1 MTFLKPSADD
11 SPQPDRG
18 NIALRVLH
26 AIAAMRAPARR
37 MIVLGVFSTSVVVA
51 QVAKPDADS
60 AAAFNETEAGIPVT
74 DALTIA
80 KCGGCHAADSKGN
93 LSRISW
99 SRTTP
104 EGWSQAIKRM
114 VRLNGAVITPDESR
128 AIVKYLSGAH
138 GLAPEEARPVMYM
151 PEHRMIDETNIPN
164 ETVRTSCAACHGFGQ
179 ALSWRRSKVEW
190 KLLQNLHVA
199 LYSQADAQYRRPSVE
214 PADQPVP
221 GQTPPAKP
229 RLAGDVGLEYISKT
243 APLATPE
250 WTAWRPRLRPARLA
264 GKWLVSASVPGQG
277 RYVGEMTIASG
288 KDEDDFVTSVSLQS
302 LAGGAAITR
311 RGNGIVYGGYSW
323 RGRSTAGAPK
333 DAGPGDALRDARET
347 MWFSPDQK
355 SATGRWFWGEYHEFG
370 YDVTLTRATG
380 APTIFSVVPDALK
393 AGSKAVQLR
402 ILGDSLPAG
411 VKGGD
416 IDAGAG
422 VTVTQVLSSSPSE
435 VVVTV
440 DVASDATVGRRDVG
454 IAGATLEKALPVYRK
469 VDYLK
474 VTPETSVSRLGGVK
488 FAKGYQQYEAIGFD
502 NGPDAK
508 PYTADDLA
516 IGPVDVDWSVEEFLA
531 VTYDDDKKFVGTL
544 SPTALFTPATE
555 GPNPARRF
563 GRNNYGDV
571 WVVATAKAE
580 KDKFGK
586 PLTAKS
592 YLVVTV
598 PAYQRWDQPEVSQ

>member
-1 MTFLKPSADD
+1 MAGKLSGLTRLWAT
-11 SPQPDRG
+11 G
-18 NIALRVLH
+18 NQGVSRAGA
-26 AIAAMRAPARR
+26 AILAIRAPIRR
-37 MIVLGVFSTSVVVA
+37 AMVLGLFSTSVVVA
-51 QVAKPDADS
+51 QVAKPEADS
-60 AAAFNETEAGIPVT
+60 LASLNETETGIPVT
-74 DALTIA
+74 DSLTIA
-80 KCGGCHAADSKGN
+80 KCGSCHAADAKGN

-114 VRLNGAVITPDESR
+114 VRLNGLSITAEESR

-138 GLAPEEARPVMYM
+138 GLAPEEAKPVMYM
-151 PEHRMIDETNIPN
+151 PERRTIDETNIPN

-214 PADQPVP
+214 PGDQPPP

-229 RLAGDVGLEYISKT
+229 RTAGEVGLEYISKT

-250 WTAWRPRLRPARLA
+250 WTAWRPRLRPAKLA
-264 GKWLVSASVPGQG
+264 GKWLVSATVPGQG
-277 RYVGEMTIASG
+277 RYVGEMTIAAG
-288 KDEDDFVTSVSLQS
+288 KDEDSFVTSVALQPV
-302 LAGGAAITR
+302 AGGAPIIR
-311 RGNGIVYGGYSW
+311 QGSGIVYGGYSW

-333 DAGPGDALRDARET
+333 DAGPADAARDTRET

-355 SATGRWFWGEYHEFG
+355 MATGRWFWGEYHEFG

-393 AGSKAVQLR
+393 AGTKAVQLR
-402 ILGDSLPAG
+402 ILGDSLPSG
-411 VKGGD
+411 LKPSD
-416 IDAGAG
+416 IDVGAG
-422 VTVTQVLSSSPSE
+422 VTVTQVLSSSPTE
-435 VVVTV
+435 VVVAV
-440 DVASDATVGRRDVG
+440 DVATDATAGRRDVG
-454 IAGATLEKALPVYRK
+454 IAGATMEKALPVYRK

-488 FAKGYQQYEAIGFD
+488 FAKGYQQYDAIGFD

-508 PYTADDLA
+508 PYTSDDLA

-544 SPTALFTPATE
+544 SQAALFTPSTE

-598 PAYQRWDQPEVSQ
+598 PAYQRWDQPEVGQ